1 MDKGIAKRLK
11 ELRVKKGLTV
21 AEMAKI
27 IGVSRI
33 SVGNW
38 ERGDKKPRIN
48 HLKKYADFFGVSQE
62 WIEHGCYF
70 DYLFDVI
77 LFLCAELNETKL
89 SQVDEQFLEVLG
101 AELENGKTFEECMEK
116 IKKYAYPVSGNY
128 SIVDGLKISTEILKT
143 KEDILSLAKEL
154 GLTVS
159 TEVVGWNFV
168 PSIYN
173 EKLSDKNSL
182 LNACINSTFLPD
194 GVQLNFI
201 LRDEGSIQ
209 TKKTS
214 MNYIFSSLR
223 ANGDIQKIMEQEKTP
238 AKKIEDIKKII
249 KAKYNIFTD
258 SGRILGVVKDID
270 DVIDHLDALDW
281 FFPNEHNNIEKVR
294 EFEEKA
300 LKILHDIY
308 QKYNID

>member
-1 MDKGIAKRLK
+1 MDEGIAKRLK

-62 WIEHGCYF
+62 WIEHGSYS
-70 DYLFDVI
+70 DYLLDVI
-77 LFLCAELNETKL
+77 FFLCAGLNETKL
-89 SQVDEQFLEVLG
+89 SQCEEQFLEVLG
-101 AELENGKTFEECMEK
+101 AELENGKTFEECIEK
-116 IKKYAYPVSGNY
+116 ITKYAYPISGNY

-143 KEDILSLAKEL
+143 KEDILLLAKEL

-159 TEVVGWNFV
+159 TEAFDWNFV

-173 EKLSDKNSL
+173 EKIADKNSL
-182 LNACINSTFLPD
+182 LNVCINSTFLPD
-194 GVQLNFI
+194 GVKLEFI
-201 LRDEGSIQ
+201 LADKGSIK
-209 TKKTS
+209 TKKTN
-214 MNYIFSSLR
+214 MNYIFSSLKV
-223 ANGDIQKIMEQEKTP
+223 NGDIQKIINQEETP
-238 AKKIEDIKKII
+238 TKKIEDIKKII
-249 KAKYNIFTD
+249 KTKYNIFTD

-270 DVIDHLDALDW
+270 DIINHLDALDW
-281 FFPNEHNNIEKVR
+281 FFPDEHDNIEKMR
-294 EFEEKA
+294 ECEEKV

-308 QKYNID
+308 QKYRVN